1 MAIIYDEITQTTA
14 QGGNLANIE
23 DVLVDTWEDV
33 RNASTASNI
42 TSPPGFSYV
51 TEASL
56 QTGRATRWAI
66 QRGYLVFDL
75 SSIPAGNVLQA
86 ELQLYCVSIN
96 NSNYTPGVMINY
108 ATSPTLT
115 TALSTSDWY
124 NTINS
129 TALCTA
135 FTPNASSWNSIPL
148 NGTALSLLESE
159 SQITF
164 VIRDNFYDYEY
175 YTNLTDPTATGSCT
189 FSGDSL
195 GEVPYLEYAVNT
207 GYGYT
212 INGIITANYTS
223 VDSISKFSISAVNGI
238 VESPP

>member
-1 MAIIYDEITQTTA
+1 MALIYDTITQTTA
-14 QGGNLANIE
+14 QGGNLANLE
-23 DVLVDTWEDV
+23 DVLVDTWENV

-42 TSPPGFSYV
+42 TTPPGFSYV

-56 QTGRATRWAI
+56 QTGRATRWAM

-75 SSIPAGNVLQA
+75 SSIPAGNILQA
-86 ELQLYCVSIN
+86 KLNLYCVSIN

-124 NTINS
+124 NPINS

-135 FTPNASSWNSIPL
+135 FTPSTGWNDIPL
-148 NGTALSLLESE
+148 NGTAYSLLESE

-195 GEVPYLEYAVNT
+195 GEVPYLEYIVNT
-207 GYGYT
+207 GYDYT
-212 INGIITANYTS
+212 INGIITANYTA
-223 VDSISKFSISAVNGI
+223 VDSISKFSIDGVNGI
-238 VESPP
+238 NTIPI

>member
-1 MAIIYDEITQTTA
+1 
-14 QGGNLANIE
+14 
-23 DVLVDTWEDV
+23 
-33 RNASTASNI
+33 
-42 TSPPGFSYV
+42 
-51 TEASL
+51 
-56 QTGRATRWAI
+56 
-66 QRGYLVFDL
+66 
-75 SSIPAGNVLQA
+75 
-86 ELQLYCVSIN
+86 
-96 NSNYTPGVMINY
+96 MINY

-124 NTINS
+124 TTINS

-135 FTPNASSWNSIPL
+135 FTPSTSSFNSISL

>member
-1 MAIIYDEITQTTA
+1 MSIIYNTITQTTA
-14 QGGNLANIE
+14 QGGNLANSE
-23 DVLVDTWEDV
+23 DVLVDTWENV

-42 TSPPGFSYV
+42 STPPTFSYV

-56 QTGRATRWAI
+56 ETGRATRWKM

-86 ELQLYCVSIN
+86 ELNLYCVSIN
-96 NSNYTPGVMINY
+96 NSNYTPQIMVNY

-135 FTPNASSWNSIPL
+135 FTPSTGWNSIPL
-148 NGTALSLLESE
+148 NSTAYSLLESE

-175 YTNLTDPTATGSCT
+175 YTNLTDPTDTGGCI
-189 FSGDSL
+189 FSGDAV
-195 GEVPYLEYAVNT
+195 GEVPYLYYGVNT
-207 GYGYT
+207 GYKFI
-212 INGIITANYTS
+212 INGIISANYIS
-223 VDSISKFSISAVNGI
+223 VDSISKFSIKTING
-238 VESPP
+238 VVD